1 MVVFCYVRYVYA
13 PRPIFSCT
21 HPSHFGIRYPIVIIV
36 AAYVYNVPR
45 ILLEVD
51 ILIVAD
57 FSVDVQIVSASFLY
71 HLRVL
76 LNDP

>member
-1 MVVFCYVRYVYA
+1 M
-13 PRPIFSCT
+13 
-21 HPSHFGIRYPIVIIV
+21 IIV

-45 ILLEVD
+45 ILLELD